1 MAVAMRFAT
10 PFRLLAGLAIV
21 CLLLVP
27 SGAGA
32 ALAPKVEG
40 RADRNPDP
48 GGNFTLTFTLT
59 SYQTA
64 NYTILVSPRPEF
76 SFADLSN
83 GSRRQMVAN
92 GTAADFNFDLTVARS
107 ASKGAYV
114 ISYSVLR
121 EDATVKMG
129 TVEFNVGTPN
139 DCTSFVVLLPVSG
152 LAIALAYRGRPRR

>member
-1 MAVAMRFAT
+1 MRAVDAFA
-10 PFRLLAGLAIV
+10 LLAGMALA

-27 SGAGA
+27 QGAGA
-32 ALAPKVEG
+32 APAPKVEAH
-40 RADRNPDP
+40 ADGNPDP
-48 GGNFTLTFTLT
+48 GGNFTLTFTLA

-76 SFADLSN
+76 SFKDLSN

-92 GTAADFNFDLTVARS
+92 GTAADFNFDLQVARS
-107 ASKGAYV
+107 ARQGNYV

-129 TVEFNVGTPN
+129 TVEVRVGSPGS
-139 DCTSFVVLLPVSG
+139 CSSFVVLLPVSG
-152 LAIALAYRGRPRR
+152 LALALACRGRPGR